1 NIEKIFKSILFWL
14 PEIQAKSRDDFN
26 LPNIEEY
33 LVFVQKDIEAKEFKD
48 IYYKWLLNKDI
59 SILKLIPEKSEED
72 LAFVEKV
79 ITEVFRDYQE
89 QFNDSKLDINKKT
102 QFFMGK
108 CMKALKG
115 KISAS

>member
-1 NIEKIFKSILFWL
+1 
-14 PEIQAKSRDDFN
+14 
-26 LPNIEEY
+26 
-33 LVFVQKDIEAKEFKD
+33 
-48 IYYKWLLNKDI
+48 LLNKDI

-115 KISAS
+115 KISASKLSGEIKDRLLKEIQ